1 MNETAYLI
9 RPAAFRDAAGIV
21 RLVRAHPD
29 ELVPRS
35 VSDVLQNIDRF
46 FVAEADGRIVGVV
59 SWGILPE
66 LGTAQHPSVE
76 LKTLAVDREWRGR
89 GIGAALVRTALARIA
104 ELRPEHVL
112 ALTFV
117 PEFFR
122 RFGFVE
128 VAKDKFMHK
137 LYTGCVNCT
146 RYDNPFTC
154 PEIAMAKPMAGGADA
169 GATVAAGNSTATAAG
184 A

>member
-1 MNETAYLI
+1 VLAGDGLVAFPPMNESPFEI
-9 RPAAFRDAAGIV
+9 RPAVFRDAAGIV
-21 RLVRAHPD
+21 RLIRAHPE

-46 FVAEADGRIVGVV
+46 HVAVAGDEIVGVV
-59 SWGILPE
+59 AWSILPE

-76 LKTLAVDREWRGR
+76 LKTLAVDRNWRKR
-89 GIGAALVRTALARIA
+89 GVGAALVSRALEHIAR
-104 ELRPEHVL
+104 LRPEHVL
-112 ALTFV
+112 VLTFV

-122 RFGFVE
+122 KFGFTE
-128 VAKDKFMHK
+128 VSKDKFMHK

-154 PEIAMAKPMAGGADA
+154 PEIAMAKPIA
-169 GATVAAGNSTATAAG
+169 GATTSA
-184 A
+184 

>member
-1 MNETAYLI
+1 MNEADYVI

-21 RLVRAHPD
+21 RLIRAHPD

-35 VSDVLQNIDRF
+35 ISDVLQNIDRF
-46 FVAEADGRIVGVV
+46 LVAEAEGRVVGMV
-59 SWGILPE
+59 SWSILPE

-89 GIGAALVRTALARIA
+89 GIGEALVRTALARIS

-154 PEIAMAKPMAGGADA
+154 PEIAMAKPMTVGVDSA
-169 GATVAAGNSTATAAG
+169 ATVGAGSA
-184 A
+184 